1 MQFFTALYACLRNPS
16 RAVFQFYPET
26 DDQIQLITSIA
37 RRAGFG
43 GGIVVDYPNSKKA
56 RKVFL
61 VLMVGSGRYAGA
73 ANANANRMDVDGAEN
88 GMPRALEDGD
98 DAEAGAEARRVVFE
112 RRREKVG
119 KIRVR
124 KGQKP
129 PKDRDWVLKKKE
141 VRPAA
146 GSWPRNDRRSYSH
159 RSSIDNGERR
169 VCLMT
174 RSTPVGN
181 DGRFS
186 DAHQHLMSRSSCVFS
201 HMGDELIYTLI
212 SHPN

>member
-1 MQFFTALYACLRNPS
+1 MWDCPQHIRPPVALHLAHLITTDTPPARLMQFFTALYACLRNPS

-112 RRREKVG
+112 RRREKWARSG
-119 KIRVR
+119 SARVR
-124 KGQKP
+124 S
-129 PKDRDWVLKKKE
+129 
-141 VRPAA
+141 RPRTGT
-146 GSWPRNDRRSYSH
+146 GS
-159 RSSIDNGERR
+159 
-169 VCLMT
+169 
-174 RSTPVGN
+174 
-181 DGRFS
+181 
-186 DAHQHLMSRSSCVFS
+186 
-201 HMGDELIYTLI
+201 
-212 SHPN
+212 

>member
-1 MQFFTALYACLRNPS
+1 VL
-16 RAVFQFYPET
+16 QFYPET

-61 VLMVGSGRYAGA
+61 VLMVGSGRYASSGSGP
-73 ANANANRMDVDGAEN
+73 NRMEVDGEEN

-98 DAEAGAEARRVVFE
+98 DAEGKVEARRVAFE
-112 RRREKVG
+112 RRREKAS
-119 KIRVR
+119 KIKVR

-141 VRPAA
+141 VRPPIEYW
-146 GSWPRNDRRSYSH
+146 STNDRCSYSH
-159 RSSIDNGERR
+159 RSFIDSEERR
-169 VCLMT
+169 MCLII
-174 RSTPVGN
+174 RSIPVGN
-181 DGRFS
+181 DGLFS
-186 DAHQHLMSRSSCVFS
+186 DAHCHLMSRSSCVLS
-201 HMGDELIYTLI
+201 CIAISLIYTLI
-212 SHPN
+212 PYRG